1 MECDGCIHPCVLSEK
16 DRVGAK
22 PFVKWAGGK
31 GQILNELLPRI
42 DIRFQ
47 NYLEPFV
54 GGGALFFALFESGT
68 IPSYSNRGSGL
79 CGTGVIDPKT
89 YIPPTI
95 AINDKNEELA
105 NAYKVIQSNVL
116 DLIASLEKHVV
127 TKEHFYE
134 IRAQDPMRLSEV
146 ERASRFIFLNKTCY
160 NGLWR
165 VNKKGQFNVPYGRYK
180 NPKIFDETNL
190 LAVSCALRGVSILCE
205 DFQEMAMSAQP
216 GDFVYFDPPYHP
228 LSESSSFTSYVDSGF
243 DRKDHE
249 RLAHVVR
256 DLTAAGVFCMVSN
269 SDTEFTRRLYAG
281 LRVEHV
287 EARRSINSKKDGRGC
302 VPELIVRNW

>member
-1 MECDGCIHPCVLSEK
+1 MECDGCIHPCALSEK
-16 DRVGAK
+16 DRVCAK

-31 GQILNELLPRI
+31 SQILNELLPRI
-42 DIRFQ
+42 DVQFQ
-47 NYLEPFV
+47 NYWEPFV
-54 GGGALFFALFESGT
+54 GGGALFFALFESGI
-68 IPSYSNRGSGL
+68 IPSCSNRGSN
-79 CGTGVIDPKT
+79 
-89 YIPPTI
+89 IPTTI
-95 AINDKNEELA
+95 TINDKNEELA

-134 IRAQDPMRLSEV
+134 IRAQDPLRLSEV

-180 NPKIFDETNL
+180 NPKIFEETNL

-205 DFQEMAMSAQP
+205 DFQEMAMRAQP

-228 LSESSSFTSYVDSGF
+228 LSESSNFTSYVDSGF
-243 DRKDHE
+243 DRNDHE